1 MYNYCKLYIG
11 RFKVSKF
18 TGQKRK
24 TQNNC
29 SYLAINI
36 NVCNVLQCRR
46 YTYYNMHLYIII
58 YNS

>member
-1 MYNYCKLYIG
+1 MYNYWKLYIG

-29 SYLAINI
+29 SYLAVNI
-36 NVCNVLQCRR
+36 NMVM
-46 YTYYNMHLYIII
+46 YYNVSILIAVGTYII
-58 YNS
+58 